1 MEQQDIIEDI
11 TSEGTPWLSQL
22 VIALKSN
29 GDVRLRI
36 DMRNTNTAI
45 QRTRFPTPTV
55 DDLIFKLKGA
65 KYFTKLDLN
74 SAFHQLELHED
85 SRYITAFQTEDR
97 IKRFKRLI
105 SGLNS
110 ASEELQHYLQIT
122 LAGIAGAINI
132 KDDILIFSESI
143 TEHDEISKHV
153 FQNLYAKGLT
163 LDLTKCNFS
172 KEHLEYLGFIF
183 SKTG

>member
-1 MEQQDIIEDI
+1 MEQQDIIADI

-65 KYFTKLDLN
+65 KYFTKLNLN

-122 LAGIAGAINI
+122 LADIAGAINI